1 LNLGLHPEFRVD
13 VLQHSRH
20 GFFLRN
26 SRWRSVSNDV
36 IYLQTIGIN
45 LVIVFNRSSDMD
57 LSFLSKTA
65 AAAILNF
72 QKWQI
77 ATLGNDK
84 NGHVNFVAKCRCDIL
99 TLFWRQP
106 TAAQRR

>member
-1 LNLGLHPEFRVD
+1 
-13 VLQHSRH
+13 
-20 GFFLRN
+20 
-26 SRWRSVSNDV
+26 
-36 IYLQTIGIN
+36 
-45 LVIVFNRSSDMD
+45 MD

-84 NGHVNFVAKCRCDIL
+84 NGHVNFVAKCRYDIL

-106 TAAQRR
+106 TAAQRRWAILTFFAPQGRHVTPMGVKYGMEALRLLRAKFHPIGAAITV